1 MNKKNDSSTQKLEV
15 KEVKKT
21 EIKKSSSFKKKKK

>member
-1 MNKKNDSSTQKLEV
+1 MNKKNDKLHTKLEV

-21 EIKKSSSFKKKKK
+21 EIKKSSSFKKRKK